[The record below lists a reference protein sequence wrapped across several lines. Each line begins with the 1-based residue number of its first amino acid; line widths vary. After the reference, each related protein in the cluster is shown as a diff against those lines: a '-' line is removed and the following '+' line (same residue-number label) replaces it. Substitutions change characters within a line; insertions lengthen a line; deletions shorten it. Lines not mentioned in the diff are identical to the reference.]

1 MIREMIPWYLCALE
15 MIIAFLLGLMI
26 GTRSDVVKSICQ
38 LGIIALS
45 AVVFCLI

>member
-1 MIREMIPWYLCALE
+1 MIREMIPWHFFVSG
-15 MIIAFLLGLMI
+15 MIITFLLGLMI